1 MAQESNAEKARK
13 ALAETGSLCYCMQPV
28 PLTARDFA
36 EKSPKVL
43 RYFAESLL
51 KVAEAKKEFDFEVSA
66 ISAGNAVI
74 VGLPA
79 EPFVEIGLEIRKEI
93 FSASSQV
100 LCSIMNNG
108 SGSGYIPNLWNYR
121 RGGYE
126 NTPRSNPYSIHAA
139 AELKKVCREIQDVW
153 KK

>member
-1 MAQESNAEKARK
+1 M
-13 ALAETGSLCYCMQPV
+13 
-28 PLTARDFA
+28 
-36 EKSPKVL
+36 
-43 RYFAESLL
+43 RYFAENLL
-51 KVAEAKKEFDFEVSA
+51 KIAAAKKEFDFEVSA
-66 ISAGNAVI
+66 ITLGNCAV

-93 FSASSQV
+93 FADKSQT

-126 NTPRSNPYSIHAA
+126 NTPRSNQFSIHTA
-139 AELKKVCREIQDVW
+139 AELKNACQTIRELL

>member
-1 MAQESNAEKARK
+1 MKKYPPEDTANSSAA
-13 ALAETGSLCYCMQPV
+13 
-28 PLTARDFA
+28 LTARDFA

-43 RYFAESLL
+43 RYFAENLM
-51 KVAEAKKEFDFEVSA
+51 KIAAAKKEFDFEVSA
-66 ISAGNAVI
+66 VTLGNTAVI
-74 VGLPA
+74 GLPA

-93 FSASSQV
+93 FAEYHQT

-139 AELKKVCREIQDVW
+139 TVLKDVCREV
-153 KK
+153 KKDLQK